1 MPLMSLVFITCS
13 PFLLHDLLIQF
24 AGVVSGDGAHIV
36 HQQTLHLHTG
46 LDQTLEV
53 LSGDAELLQAG
64 RDVQMLDDRFE
75 AGQCLF
81 QTFSLSSIAGRDF
94 FGSSGISIVN
104 GRFRQKTF
112 W

>member
-36 HQQTLHLHTG
+36 HQQTLHPHTG

-53 LSGDAELLQAG
+53 LAL
-64 RDVQMLDDRFE
+64 
-75 AGQCLF
+75 
-81 QTFSLSSIAGRDF
+81 LSSGPWQRSRP
-94 FGSSGISIVN
+94 GLS
-104 GRFRQKTF
+104 
-112 W
+112 